1 MRLTRNSNLPSSRL
15 PASIWKRGIACQV
28 KSHRHRCEENGDQLN
43 RYVDFNVHIDVY
55 VVAIIQ
61 HKACTRRWLKGD
73 QRTAMVLRSKIR
85 GPVSYWRE
93 HLDRRNLRLSSP
105 ATFVP

>member
-1 MRLTRNSNLPSSRL
+1 MRLTKNGILSFSRS

-43 RYVDFNVHIDVY
+43 GYVDFHVHIDIY
-55 VVAIIQ
+55 VVAITQ
-61 HKACTRRWLKGD
+61 HKACTRCWLKGD
-73 QRTAMVLRSKIR
+73 QRTAMVLRGKIR

-93 HLDRRNLRLSSP
+93 HLDDRNLRFSSP
-105 ATFVP
+105 ATLVP